1 MRSPV
6 HTGDSRP
13 YRQQS
18 TLSPVCTGLIGD
30 VAAMSCWQLERHR
43 SLDGDEPERV
53 QSGSSSGDERVVGRG
68 HQSRADSAPRRRRVL
83 PDVDVA
89 TADSQPVST
98 TARPGKFDEQYTNCI
113 VHQ

>member
-1 MRSPV
+1 MRV
-6 HTGDSRP
+6 
-13 YRQQS
+13 
-18 TLSPVCTGLIGD
+18 
-30 VAAMSCWQLERHR
+30 QLERHR

-89 TADSQPVST
+89 TADSQALTS
-98 TARPGKFDEQYTNCI
+98 AAKPGKSSCVIRPHLSLPVQ
-113 VHQ
+113 

>member
-1 MRSPV
+1 MFFF
-6 HTGDSRP
+6 
-13 YRQQS
+13 
-18 TLSPVCTGLIGD
+18 
-30 VAAMSCWQLERHR
+30 QLERHR

-89 TADSQPVST
+89 TADSQALLTS
-98 TARPGKFDEQYTNCI
+98 ANKPGKCLQQRCYHVLCHIIELKI
-113 VHQ
+113 GS